1 MEAKQVELKY
11 QNFIGEKY
19 RELQEAEQLYFQA
32 APNARLAKKFI
43 QITAIAPGVAMAAT
57 HAPIV
62 GPAVAGAVGQVTNWM
77 HSGIHGIRAAQ
88 ISKNF
93 AELAGQIQPGWGRQ
107 SAFNTWASV
116 RTADLLAKT
125 DIWARPLTG
134 WASPAM
140 IGKGLIDSGKLAVSY
155 AKQGIPTVVSRPV
168 VQLWRMTSQALYRAQ
183 AWFEATLSKLPEQ
196 VQQNVRSGIKTVQRR
211 TTAMAESLN
220 PTPSQQDMERRGE
233 YVRILSEQQSNPN
246 LTYEDIHTDIKDRPD
261 LGKDYDKQ
269 VVYQAL
275 KEGKTLDEATAIISQ
290 GPNVTQIVN
299 EKLQDFSLY
308 LRDTTNSVWKQYNIE
323 NPSPDATQ
331 VQSQEPEVTQAQ
343 SVAPDAPTVAESN
356 GSTPPPPPED
366 EDREQVAEPD
376 PDAQTVAESN
386 GVVVHP
392 SDPKFKEQYIQLLSE
407 SLEEPGLTW
416 DEVQERINQT
426 PDLAWEYDEKVVAQ
440 GLKNGMDPDET
451 KALIDNAP
459 EWDGVERPK
468 PGDIAQEDPG
478 LQEDSLEARRMINED
493 ILEKMGKF
501 VDLQNLSIRL
511 NGKQVVGLGRD
522 GAYLED
528 KTSITT
534 EQAQII
540 RDVLDNPKA
549 HPGTEIT
556 IKVGTRVAFRL
567 KDGIVQPDKFGIAQK
582 SQELEAK
589 TPQATK
595 EQIDN
600 LTPEQ
605 KKLVA
610 DMKKMGLDTTNTIN
624 KMVDRTQTNRPT
636 IPKSEDREVTM
647 SR

>member
-1 MEAKQVELKY
+1 MEY
-11 QNFIGEKY
+11 QYKTFIGEKY
-19 RELQEAEQLYFQA
+19 RELREEEQLFFQA
-32 APNARLAKKFI
+32 APSMRVAKKLI
-43 QITAIAPGVAMAAT
+43 QVAALPPAAAVAAT

-62 GPAVAGAVGQVTNWM
+62 GPVVAGAVGQATHLM
-77 HSGIHGIRAAQ
+77 QSGMHGIAADR
-88 ISKNF
+88 IANHFS
-93 AELAGQIQPGWGRQ
+93 ELASQVPQGWGRQ
-107 SAFNTWASV
+107 AAFDAWAKV
-116 RTADLLAKT
+116 RTADMLAKT
-125 DIWARPLTG
+125 DAWTRPLSGFAAPT
-134 WASPAM
+134 M
-140 IGKGLIDSGKLAVSY
+140 IGKGMIDTGKLAISY
-155 AKQGIPTVVSRPV
+155 AKQGIPTVVARPV
-168 VQLWRMTSQALYRAQ
+168 VHMWKMTNHFINRAQ
-183 AWFEATLSKLPEQ
+183 AWFDATLSKLPEQ
-196 VQQNVRSGIKTVQRR
+196 VQQNVRSAIDNIQRS

-220 PTPSQQDMERRGE
+220 LNPSQGDLDRRSD
-233 YVRILSEQQSNPN
+233 YMRMLSEQRDEPE
-246 LTYEDIHTDIKDRPD
+246 LTFESLQTDITDQPS
-261 LGKDYDKQ
+261 LGTDYDKQ

-290 GPNVTQIVN
+290 GPNVTQMSQAN
-299 EKLQDFSLY
+299 LQDVSVY
-308 LRDTTNSVWKQYNIE
+308 LSETTNSVWKQYNIE
-323 NPSPDATQ
+323 NPSP
-331 VQSQEPEVTQAQ
+331 EVTH
-343 SVAPDAPTVAESN
+343 PDAQTLAESN
-356 GSTPPPPPED
+356 GI
-366 EDREQVAEPD
+366 VAEPL
-376 PDAQTVAESN
+376 
-386 GVVVHP
+386 
-392 SDPKFKEQYIQLLSE
+392 DPKLKEQYIQLLSE
-407 SLEEPGLTW
+407 SLEEPDLTW
-416 DEVQERINQT
+416 DEVQERINQD
-426 PDLAWEYDEKVVAQ
+426 PDLAWEYDERVAVRAQ
-440 GLKNGMDPDET
+440 ENGIDDPKKLSE
-451 KALIDNAP
+451 LIAQAP

-468 PGDIAQEDPG
+468 PADIAQEDPG

-493 ILEKMGKF
+493 ILEKMGRF

-511 NGKQVVGLGRD
+511 NGRQVVGLGRD

-595 EQIDN
+595 EQIEN

-624 KMVDRTQTNRPT
+624 KMVHRTQTNRPT